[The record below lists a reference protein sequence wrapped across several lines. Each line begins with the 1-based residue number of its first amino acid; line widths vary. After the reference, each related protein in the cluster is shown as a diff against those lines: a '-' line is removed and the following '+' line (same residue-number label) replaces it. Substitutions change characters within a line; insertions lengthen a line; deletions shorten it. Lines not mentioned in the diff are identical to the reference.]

1 MNIQLRYQ
9 AMQSTGPAD
18 NVEGNIVST
27 DLLADLEPAE
37 TALVLVDTW
46 GEHPILSHCERTGSI
61 IQTRV
66 RPALEAARVA
76 GITPIYAPSPHVA
89 ARHSQWTR
97 FAGIEELR
105 PTVIAGDDWPPLA
118 YRELS
123 DPYTSLRR
131 APGELPPASG
141 GRPESWHQV
150 RTIHSAI
157 APRDDAIVIASGD
170 QLHRVLRDRRLV
182 HLVYVGFATNICIRF
197 RDYGMH
203 AMKDRGYLPILL
215 RDATSGIESRETY
228 DDLSITRAVLQDL
241 ERWFFT
247 ASVDDFV
254 SGCRETET

>member
-9 AMQSTGPAD
+9 AMQSTGMAD

-27 DLLADLEPAE
+27 ELLADLDPTE

-46 GEHPILSHCERTGSI
+46 GEHPIVSHCERTGSI
-61 IQTRV
+61 VQMRI

-89 ARHSQWTR
+89 ARYPRWTHL
-97 FAGIEELR
+97 AGIEELR
-105 PTVIAGDDWPPLA
+105 PSVVADDDWPPLA

-123 DPYTSLRR
+123 EPYTSLRR
-131 APGELPPASG
+131 APGELPLASV
-141 GRPESWHQV
+141 GRPERWHQV
-150 RTIHSAI
+150 RTIHAAI
-157 APRDDAIVIASGD
+157 APTADDVVIASGD

-197 RDYGMH
+197 RDYGMR
-203 AMKDRGYLPILL
+203 AMKDRGYRPILL
-215 RDATSGIESRETY
+215 RDATSGIETRETY
-228 DDLSITRAVLQDL
+228 DDFSITRSVLQDL

-254 SGCRETET
+254 VGCREIET